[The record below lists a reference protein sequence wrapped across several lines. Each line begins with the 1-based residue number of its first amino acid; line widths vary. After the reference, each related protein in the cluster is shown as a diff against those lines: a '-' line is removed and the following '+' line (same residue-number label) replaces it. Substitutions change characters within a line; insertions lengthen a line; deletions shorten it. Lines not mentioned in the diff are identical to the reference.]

1 MEVIFFIAIAL
12 FGALFVK
19 FDEGGFKSSSSEYTH
34 TPKEEKKS
42 FLRDSLT
49 NEELKSLAKY
59 NQLFESIFEYPLT
72 DEQAKSIVSEADRV
86 LVIASAGSGKTS
98 TILAKYF
105 YLVET
110 KKAKPEEILILAFAR
125 PVAEEIKKRLKE
137 LTNTDAEVETFHS
150 FGKKIINKSDIEY
163 SRVDESAKEDGSSLI
178 STKFLEKLAEKVN
191 EKSYNKDFKNKIT
204 QFATLCP
211 YPEISEF
218 ASDEKEYREMISK
231 YPYKRDSNFLN
242 AENKRFSR
250 IPTLNGEF
258 FVRSQQEL
266 TIANYLI
273 MNGIQFEYEKTF
285 PLETAKYLP
294 SHTDE
299 FGTKKEW
306 DSYKPDFYFPEADL
320 WFEHF
325 AIDKNS
331 NKSPFGDK
339 YVDEHDKKIKFHEEN
354 RTNFVCTYMSD
365 YYSDNLL
372 SLIDNFLNN
381 YNLAKNPISDEEIEE
396 NIKNIYRNNVL
407 TLVREEIKLFKA
419 SQTNIEDA
427 KEKISQLPDK
437 FRSSRFL
444 EIFLPLYEEYQSYLK
459 ETESIDFE
467 DMIKNAVEIV
477 DKNQKILP
485 NYKYILV
492 DEFQDISEGRFN
504 LLDKSLRCTGAKL
517 FGVGDDWQSIYRF
530 TGADISLTTQFENKN
545 MVNYQKSLNY
555 EVGDLTF
562 NEAYGYGEIT
572 EIHDFSDDY
581 LDEHKTHTRLDYHLY
596 VKALFNFD
604 RENLP
609 GGVIYYEDIETIGE
623 DAQTAFMTEK
633 RIAIFKIQDT
643 FRYGK
648 YISSLSSNFIQ
659 QNKNQIKKSPKTKVD
674 SLHPIYFC
682 NFEKNEFKPDT
693 LLKKIPKSK
702 DFKEVLILGRN
713 NSHIDNIDF
722 DFLKKIR
729 PDLVFKKNT
738 IHSAKGAE
746 SDVVFLLGLDGG
758 SKGFPRRF
766 GEDPLKE
773 VFLPEEDSY
782 LYAEERRVMYV
793 ALTRA
798 KKMLFICY
806 EGNESSSFYSEC
818 LDLSKNLKISFI
830 EIINKKEV
838 LRKCPECEKYG
849 RPGGLK
855 IKTRKLNNRAKPGI
869 FLGCNMYN
877 PEYEDDE
884 LYCDYAEFNGK
895 VDCPECLSEGKVGY
909 LEVLNIKNELFIS
922 CLNCN
927 FKDDYF
933 KYHK

>member
-1 MEVIFFIAIAL
+1 MEILLAIAFIGTL
-12 FGALFVK
+12 IYFASVGSS
-19 FDEGGFKSSSSEYTH
+19 KSNPSEYIH
-34 TPKEEKKS
+34 TPIEEEKS

-49 NEELKSLAKY
+49 NEELKYLAKY
-59 NQLFESIFEYPLT
+59 NLLFESIFEYPLT

-98 TILAKYF
+98 TILAKYV

-125 PVAEEIKKRLKE
+125 PVAEEIKRRLKE

-163 SRVDESAKEDGSSLI
+163 SQVDESAKEDGSSLI

-191 EKSYNKDFKNKIT
+191 EKSYEKDFLKKIT

-218 ASDEKEYREMISK
+218 ATDEKEYKRMISK
-231 YPYKRDSNFLN
+231 YPFKRDSNFLN
-242 AENKRFSR
+242 VDNKKFSR

-285 PLETAKYLP
+285 PMNTAKYLP
-294 SHTDE
+294 SDIDE
-299 FGTKKEW
+299 FGTRKEW

-331 NKSPFGDK
+331 NKSPFGHK
-339 YVDEHDKKIKFHEEN
+339 YVDDHDKKIKFHEEN

-365 YYSDNLL
+365 YYSNNLL
-372 SLIDNFLNN
+372 NLIDNFLNI
-381 YNLAKNPISDEEIEE
+381 YNLSKNPISEEEIEE
-396 NIKNIYRNNVL
+396 NLKNIYRNNVL
-407 TLVREEIKLFKA
+407 ALVREEIKLVKA
-419 SQTNIEDA
+419 SQTDIEDA
-427 KEKISQLPDK
+427 KEKISQLTDK

-444 EIFLPLYEEYQSYLK
+444 EIFLPLYKEYQAYLK
-459 ETESIDFE
+459 RTESIDFE
-467 DMIKNAVEIV
+467 DMIKNAVKIV
-477 DKNQKILP
+477 DKDHTTLP

-492 DEFQDISEGRFN
+492 DEFQDTSDGRFN
-504 LLDKSLRCTGAKL
+504 LLDKSLRYTGAKL
-517 FGVGDDWQSIYRF
+517 FAVGDDWQSIYRF
-530 TGADISLTTQFENKN
+530 AGADISLTTQFEKINLSKN
-545 MVNYQKSLNY
+545 QKFENYKVN
-555 EVGDLTF
+555 DLTF
-562 NEAYGYGEIT
+562 NEAYGYGKI
-572 EIHDFSDDY
+572 FSI
-581 LDEHKTHTRLDYHLY
+581 LDAKKLEVSDNSHFYI
-596 VKALFNFD
+596 KALFDFD
-604 RENLP
+604 TKILSDS
-609 GGVIYYEDIETIGE
+609 GVFYYKDLDLLGE
-623 DAQTAFMTEK
+623 DENEVFITEK

-648 YISSLSSNFIQ
+648 YISVLSSNFIQ

-674 SLHPIYFC
+674 FLHPIYFC
-682 NFEKNEFKPDT
+682 NFEKNEFEPDV

-713 NSHIDNIDF
+713 NAHIENIDF
-722 DFLKKIR
+722 DFLKKRR

-746 SDVVFLLGLDGG
+746 SDVIILLGLDGG
-758 SKGFPRRF
+758 PSGFPRRF
-766 GEDPLKE
+766 GEDPLKK

-806 EGNESSSFYSEC
+806 EGNESSSFYLEC
-818 LDLSKNLKISFI
+818 LGLSKKLKIPII

-855 IKTRKLNNRAKPGI
+855 IKTKKLKKGVKPGI
-869 FLGCNMYN
+869 FLGCNLYN

-884 LYCDYAEFNGK
+884 LYCDYAEFNGS
-895 VDCPECLSEGKVGY
+895 VDCPKCLSEGKIGY
-909 LEVLNIKNELFIS
+909 LEILSIKKKLFIS
-922 CLNCN
+922 CSNCN

>member
-1 MEVIFFIAIAL
+1 MEILLAIA
-12 FGALFVK
+12 FVGILIY
-19 FDEGGFKSSSSEYTH
+19 FASGGGSISSSSENIYE
-34 TPKEEKKS
+34 PIKEKKS

-59 NQLFESIFEYPLT
+59 NHLFESIFEYPLT

-191 EKSYNKDFKNKIT
+191 EKSYNKDFIKKIT

-218 ASDEKEYREMISK
+218 ASDEKEYRKMISK

-250 IPTLNGEF
+250 IPTLNGDF

-273 MNGIQFEYEKTF
+273 MNGIQFEYEKNF
-285 PLETAKYLP
+285 PLNTSKYLP
-294 SHTDE
+294 SYTDE
-299 FGTKKEW
+299 FGSRKEW

-365 YYSDNLL
+365 YYSNNLL

-381 YNLAKNPISDEEIEE
+381 YNLTKNPISDEEIEE
-396 NIKNIYRNNVL
+396 NLKNIYRNNVL

-477 DKNQKILP
+477 DKDQTTLP

-492 DEFQDISEGRFN
+492 DEFQDISDGRFN
-504 LLDKSLRCTGAKL
+504 LLDKSLRYTGAKL

-530 TGADISLTTQFENKN
+530 TGADISLTTRFEKINLSKNQKFENYK
-545 MVNYQKSLNY
+545 VN
-555 EVGDLTF
+555 DLTF
-562 NEAYGYGEIT
+562 NESYGYGKISSILDAKKLEI
-572 EIHDFSDDY
+572 SDSSHFY
-581 LDEHKTHTRLDYHLY
+581 I
-596 VKALFNFD
+596 KALFD
-604 RENLP
+604 IDTKNLSDS
-609 GGVIYYEDIETIGE
+609 GVFYYEDLDLLGVDE
-623 DAQTAFMTEK
+623 DEVFITEK

-659 QNKNQIKKSPKTKVD
+659 KNKNQIKKSPKTKVD
-674 SLHPIYFC
+674 FLHPIYFC
-682 NFEKNEFKPDT
+682 NFEKNEFEIDT

-713 NSHIDNIDF
+713 NSHIDKIDF
-722 DFLKKIR
+722 DYLKKRR

-746 SDVVFLLGLDGG
+746 SDVIILLGLDGG
-758 SKGFPRRF
+758 PSGFPRRF

-818 LDLSKNLKISFI
+818 LELSKSLKIPFI

-855 IKTRKLNNRAKPGI
+855 IKTRKLNNGAKPGI

-877 PEYEDDE
+877 PDYEDDE

-909 LEVLNIKNELFIS
+909 LGILSFENELFIS
-922 CLNCN
+922 CSNCN